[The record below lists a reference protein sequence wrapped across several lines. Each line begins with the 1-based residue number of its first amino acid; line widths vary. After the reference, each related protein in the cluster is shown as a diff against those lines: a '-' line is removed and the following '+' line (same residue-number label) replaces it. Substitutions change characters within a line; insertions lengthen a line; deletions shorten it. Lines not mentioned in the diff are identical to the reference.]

1 MTKKVRLATKKVRL
15 VTKKEAVMTK
25 PCRDDEEGW
34 LPDKEYKLSEAI
46 ILASILLVL
55 TILMGL
61 VS

>member
-1 MTKKVRLATKKVRL
+1 MTKKVRL

>member
-1 MTKKVRLATKKVRL
+1 MGEPRPMK
-15 VTKKEAVMTK
+15 
-25 PCRDDEEGW
+25 DDEEGR

-55 TILMGL
+55 TILVGL